1 MATVRSQALATVR
14 SQALATIRSQA
25 MATVRHARRGLS
37 SAAHRVRAQSESH
50 VDIAE
55 IDKGIYRGPSE
66 SLWVPPG
73 GRGVFGGQVI
83 GQALHAATL
92 TVAGTETGAR
102 LAHSLHAYFLQPGNP
117 KHDVIYKVRDTS
129 DRRSFASRTV
139 EAVQRG
145 EVIFKMGASFC
156 NARESSP
163 LAHQRPM
170 PDVPPPDG
178 LPTLADVLAGLLRR
192 MPEGPA
198 AKLRETA
205 AKFPLDLRFIT
216 EPPDLLDPAPTPRAP
231 RQQLWVRVAQPLG
244 EQRGHHAAAAAYF
257 SDYALLT
264 TAMLPHGV
272 QIGSPRMGAVASLDH
287 SLWFHTADFRADE
300 WLLYDMESPWAACGR
315 GLAFGHLY
323 TQQGKLAIS
332 CAQEGVMRLAKP
344 SVKRPV
350 STAARW
356 FADLVMQANKRW
368 GS

>member
-1 MATVRSQALATVR
+1 
-14 SQALATIRSQA
+14 
-25 MATVRHARRGLS
+25 
-37 SAAHRVRAQSESH
+37 
-50 VDIAE
+50 
-55 IDKGIYRGPSE
+55 
-66 SLWVPPG
+66 
-73 GRGVFGGQVI
+73 
-83 GQALHAATL
+83 
-92 TVAGTETGAR
+92 
-102 LAHSLHAYFLQPGNP
+102 
-117 KHDVIYKVRDTS
+117 
-129 DRRSFASRTV
+129 
-139 EAVQRG
+139 
-145 EVIFKMGASFC
+145 
-156 NARESSP
+156 
-163 LAHQRPM
+163 M
-170 PDVPPPDG
+170 PQ
-178 LPTLADVLAGLLRR
+178 
-192 MPEGPA
+192 
-198 AKLRETA
+198 
-205 AKFPLDLRFIT
+205 
-216 EPPDLLDPAPTPRAP
+216 P

-356 FADLVMQANKRW
+356 FAELVMTANKRW